1 MNGEIGLQLANNRP
15 IEVRQPIL
23 YLQDR
28 PVPLL
33 QDETMRWLND
43 AKLSTKLILGFA
55 LCALITLVVG
65 LLGSRGI
72 AQLSGSLKSV
82 FSNNLVSVA
91 GTAQAKIKAVGQ
103 SRDLY
108 RLYLASASNAP
119 QSVKDE
125 FLTSL
130 DANRQAS
137 EKAYTQYRKTP
148 LDDDERAAGD
158 KMDRDWPAYQ
168 AMIQQYLTLLKA
180 GDLDTARNLL
190 LGEVQKSYRLVM
202 DEMTIM
208 SDSNDRQVKEGAE
221 LAQQQETAAKTVLYS
236 GIALAFIAALLL
248 GLMISRLIS
257 RPIATAVV
265 SAQRI
270 ASGDLTQSIVSTG
283 KDEAGQLLSA
293 LNDMQ
298 NSLKS
303 TIQQIAS
310 ASDQLA
316 GAAEELNTVTDNSSR
331 GLVRQN
337 DEIQQAATAVT
348 EMTSAVEE
356 VAHNAVS
363 TSEASKTTSQQATD
377 GRNKARH
384 AVTAING
391 ATTEIAASTTMVQDL
406 AGQVRDIGKVL
417 DVIRGIAEQT
427 NLLALNAAIE
437 AARAGEQGRGFAVV
451 ADEVRAL
458 AARTQASTG
467 EIEGMISSVQQSAD
481 QAVGAMHKSQTL
493 VTDTQALARQTGEAL
508 ELIADGIAQIN
519 DRNMVIAT
527 ASEEQAH
534 VAREVDR
541 NLLNIQDLSTQSAA
555 GAHQSKA
562 AAQELS
568 SLAVS
573 FNALVGRFKI

>member
-1 MNGEIGLQLANNRP
+1 
-15 IEVRQPIL
+15 
-23 YLQDR
+23 
-28 PVPLL
+28 
-33 QDETMRWLND
+33 MRWLND

-55 LCALITLVVG
+55 LCAVITLVVG

-72 AQLSGSLKSV
+72 AQLSESLKSV
-82 FSNNLVSVA
+82 FTNNLVSVA
-91 GTAQAKIKAVGQ
+91 GTGQTKIKAVGQ

-125 FLTSL
+125 FLASL

-137 EKAYTQYRKTP
+137 EKAYAQYRKSP
-148 LDDDERAAGD
+148 LADDERAAGD

-168 AMIQQYLTLLKA
+168 AMIQQYLALLKA
-180 GDLDTARNLL
+180 GDVDNARALL
-190 LGEVQKSYRLVM
+190 LGDVQKSYRVVM

-208 SDSNDRQVKEGAE
+208 SDSNDRQVKEGAD
-221 LAQQQETAAKTVLYS
+221 LAQQQESTAKTVLYS

-248 GLMISRLIS
+248 GMMISRLIS
-257 RPIATAVV
+257 RPIATAVA

-270 ASGDLTQSIVSTG
+270 ASGDLTQRIISTG
-283 KDEAGQLLSA
+283 QDEAGQLLSA

-303 TIQQIAS
+303 TIAQIAS

-356 VAHNAVS
+356 VAQNAVS
-363 TSEASKTTSQQATD
+363 TSEASKSASQQASD
-377 GRNKARH
+377 GRATARN

-467 EIEGMISSVQQSAD
+467 EIEGMISSVQHSAD
-481 QAVGAMHKSQTL
+481 QAVGAMHKSQGL

-519 DRNMVIAT
+519 DRNLVIAT

-555 GAHQSKA
+555 GAQQSKA

-573 FNALVGRFKI
+573 FNALVNRFKL

>member
-1 MNGEIGLQLANNRP
+1 MS
-15 IEVRQPIL
+15 
-23 YLQDR
+23 
-28 PVPLL
+28 
-33 QDETMRWLND
+33 WLND
-43 AKLSTKLILGFA
+43 AKLSTKLITAFV

-65 LLGSRGI
+65 LLGSSGVS
-72 AQLSGSLKSV
+72 QLSQSLRAV
-82 FSNNLVSVA
+82 FENNLVSVA
-91 GTAQAKIKAVGQ
+91 GTAQTKVKAVGQ

-108 RLYLASASNAP
+108 RLYVAYATNAP

-125 FLTSL
+125 FIASMN
-130 DANRQAS
+130 ANRQAS
-137 EKAYTQYRKTP
+137 EQAFAEYRRTP
-148 LDDDERAAGD
+148 LADDERAAGD

-168 AMIQQYLTLLKA
+168 AVLQRYIALLQA
-180 GDLDTARNLL
+180 GDLEQARGLL
-190 LGEVQKSYRLVM
+190 LGDLQTSYRLVM
-202 DEMTIM
+202 DELTVMV
-208 SDSNDRQVKEGAE
+208 DSNERQVKQGGIDAGE
-221 LAQQQETAAKTVLYS
+221 QEYSAIAVLYT
-236 GIALAFIAALLL
+236 GIVLAFIAALGL
-248 GLMISRLIS
+248 GLFISRLIS

-270 ASGDLTQSIVSTG
+270 ASGDLTHPIVSTSR
-283 KDEAGQLLSA
+283 DETGQLLSA
-293 LNDMQ
+293 LGDMQ
-298 NSLKS
+298 TSLKT

-316 GAAEELNTVTDNSSR
+316 SAAEELNAVTESGSR

-356 VAHNAVS
+356 VARNAVS
-363 TSEASKTTSQQATD
+363 TSEASQATSQQASS
-377 GRNKARH
+377 GRDKARD

-391 ATTEIAASTTMVQDL
+391 ATSEIATSSTMVKDL
-406 AGQVRDIGKVL
+406 AVQVRDIGKVL

-467 EIEGMISSVQQSAD
+467 EIEGMINSVQASAN
-481 QAVGAMHKSQTL
+481 QAVGAMDKSHAL
-493 VTDTQALARQTGEAL
+493 VTDTQALAHATGQAL
-508 ELIADGIAQIN
+508 EQIAEGIAQIN
-519 DRNMVIAT
+519 DRNLVIAT

-541 NLLNIQDLSTQSAA
+541 NLVNIQDLSTQTAA
-555 GAHQSKA
+555 GAHQTSA
-562 AAQELS
+562 STQELS
-568 SLAVS
+568 NLAVS
-573 FNALVGRFKI
+573 FNTLVNRFRL